1 MHIGY
6 LEIVTPEVA
15 AVCATYAKA
24 YGVEFSEPVPA
35 LGNAR
40 TARLPGGARLGIRA
54 PMRDTEAP
62 VVRPYFLVDDVAAAI
77 EAARAE
83 GAEIAVPPMALP
95 GQGICAIY
103 LQGGVDH
110 GIWQHE

>member
-1 MHIGY
+1 MQIGY

-24 YGVEFSEPVPA
+24 YGVTFSEPEPA

-40 TARLPGGARLGIRA
+40 TATLPGGGKLGIRA
-54 PMRDTEAP
+54 PMRDDEAP
-62 VVRPYFLVDDVAAAI
+62 VVRPYFLVDDVAAAV
-77 EAARAE
+77 AAAQAE
-83 GAEIAVPPMALP
+83 GAEIAVPPMPLP
-95 GQGICAIY
+95 GQGTCAIY
-103 LQGGVDH
+103 LQGGIDH